1 MHMFNE
7 STLFRQS
14 IKLLQ
19 QKLCDYNS
27 ISINQFIKSHL
38 QLQREITLI
47 ELAPIP
53 YFFVKCI
60 FLVYINMFN
69 FQQLLF
75 KILRKQNVTK
85 RRTHKMKTVH
95 RGGGINTLS

>member
-27 ISINQFIKSHL
+27 ISINHFIKGHFE
-38 QLQREITLI
+38 LQREITLI

-53 YFFVKCI
+53 YFFVKSI
-60 FLVYINMFN
+60 FLLYINIIN
-69 FQQLLF
+69 FQQLIF

-85 RRTHKMKTVH
+85 RQTHNMKTVD
-95 RGGGINTLS
+95 RG

>member
-27 ISINQFIKSHL
+27 ISINHFIKSHFE
-38 QLQREITLI
+38 LQREITLI

-53 YFFVKCI
+53 YFFVKSI
-60 FLVYINMFN
+60 FLVNINIIN
-69 FQQLLF
+69 FQQLL

-85 RRTHKMKTVH
+85 RRTHNMKTVH
-95 RGGGINTLS
+95 RGGGYKYT